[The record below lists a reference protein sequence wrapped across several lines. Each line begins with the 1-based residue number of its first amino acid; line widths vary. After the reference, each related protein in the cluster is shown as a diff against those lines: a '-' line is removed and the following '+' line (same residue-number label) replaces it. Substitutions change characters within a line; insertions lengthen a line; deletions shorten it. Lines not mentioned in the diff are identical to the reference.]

1 MCGVM
6 WLLRGDVVAAAAGDD
21 GRGLGGR
28 GTHAGDN
35 GQAERNGVGV
45 CGGWEGWWGWK
56 CLCAPDAKEKADGL
70 ASSPSASS
78 MCTRPLLSA
87 HTTMGEARGQA
98 WDLGVLLSTARVS
111 IARCPVRK
119 RAGGVFT
126 LEFELILE
134 GCMGH
139 RAIDEDASVG
149 GKKTPEQV
157 VTSW

>member
-1 MCGVM
+1 
-6 WLLRGDVVAAAAGDD
+6 
-21 GRGLGGR
+21 
-28 GTHAGDN
+28 
-35 GQAERNGVGV
+35 
-45 CGGWEGWWGWK
+45 
-56 CLCAPDAKEKADGL
+56 
-70 ASSPSASS
+70 
-78 MCTRPLLSA
+78 
-87 HTTMGEARGQA
+87 MGEARGQA